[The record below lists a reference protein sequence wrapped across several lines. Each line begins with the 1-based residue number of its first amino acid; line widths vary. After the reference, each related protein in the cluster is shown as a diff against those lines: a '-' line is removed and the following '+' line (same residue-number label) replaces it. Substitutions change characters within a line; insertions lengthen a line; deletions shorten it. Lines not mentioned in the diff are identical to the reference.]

1 MAKANRWFGEGN
13 MEHSKM
19 GLYKIPIADR
29 KKFTGSNLR
38 KWVSKKEYMRYVRLK
53 RSGKL

>member
-1 MAKANRWFGEGN
+1 MVKANRWFREGN
-13 MEHSKM
+13 MEHGKM
-19 GLYKIPIADR
+19 GLYKIPIWDR

-38 KWVSKKEYMRYVRLK
+38 KWVKKKEYMRYIRLK